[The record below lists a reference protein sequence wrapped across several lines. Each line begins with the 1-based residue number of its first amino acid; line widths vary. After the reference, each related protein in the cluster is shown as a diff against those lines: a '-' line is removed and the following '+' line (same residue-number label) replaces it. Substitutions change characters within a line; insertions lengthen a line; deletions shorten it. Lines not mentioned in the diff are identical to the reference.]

1 MKNKTN
7 NPFGRPKGV
16 PNKTTS
22 EMRAV
27 FSDLLN
33 ANLETIQ
40 SDLDKLEPKDRLT
53 ILLKMSEYVIPRL
66 QSTQMESVVEIKSKS
81 FILWGDQRIPI

>member
-33 ANLETIQ
+33 VNLETIQ

>member
-1 MKNKTN
+1 MRQKTG
-7 NPFGRPKGV
+7 GRKAKT

-22 EMRAV
+22 EMRNL
-27 FSDLLN
+27 FTELLS
-33 ANLETIQ
+33 ANLDNIQ

-66 QSTQMESVVEIKSKS
+66 QSTQMEAVVEIKSKS
-81 FILWGDQRIPI
+81 FIQWGDQRIPI